1 MRFTRVLL
9 FAGGLAACSSKPQS
23 PAGQDPKAV
32 LQAYVDAWN
41 RHDSLAL
48 DTLLAP
54 TGIHED
60 LAWGFR
66 GEGPAAVRGFM
77 RDVIAVS
84 PDYHWE
90 VTSSFTDGQSVVAEW
105 TWTATFTG
113 PSPSGPVSNQH
124 VAGRG
129 AAVAQIANGRII
141 RLSDYYDA
149 ASFFPR
155 QTPDT
160 AHKRG
165 PAQ

>member
-1 MRFTRVLL
+1 MKPLTATLL
-9 FAGGLAACSSKPQS
+9 ITLGLAACSPQPQS
-23 PAGQDPKAV
+23 PSGPDPKAV

-54 TGIHED
+54 AGVHED

-90 VTSSFTDGQSVVAEW
+90 VTSSFTDGQSVMAEW

-113 PSPSGPVSNQH
+113 PSPSGPVTNQRI
-124 VAGRG
+124 AGRG
-129 AAVAQIANGRII
+129 AAVAQIANGKIV

-149 ASFFPR
+149 ASFFPK
-155 QTPDT
+155 QVPDT
-160 AHKRG
+160 VAPK
-165 PAQ
+165 

>member
-1 MRFTRVLL
+1 MKLLGGVLL
-9 FAGGLAACSSKPQS
+9 IASGLAACSPRPQS
-23 PAGQDPKAV
+23 PTGQDPKAV

-41 RHDSLAL
+41 RHDSLAF

-54 TGIHED
+54 AGIHED

-66 GEGPAAVRGFM
+66 GKGPGAVRGFM

-84 PDYHWE
+84 PDFHWD
-90 VTSSFTDGQSVVAEW
+90 VTSSFSDGQSVVAEW

-113 PSPSGPVSNQH
+113 PSPSGPVTNQP

-129 AAVAQIANGRII
+129 AAVAQIANGKIV

-149 ASFFPR
+149 ASFFPK
-155 QTPDT
+155 QPPDT
-160 AHKRG
+160 AHK
-165 PAQ
+165 

>member
-1 MRFTRVLL
+1 MNLL
-9 FAGGLAACSSKPQS
+9 TGTLLIAVGLTACSPRPQN

-32 LQAYVDAWN
+32 LQAYVEAWN

-54 TGIHED
+54 AGVHED

-66 GEGPAAVRGFM
+66 GEGTAAVRGFM

-90 VTSSFTDGQSVVAEW
+90 ITSSFTDGQSVVGEW

-113 PSPSGPVSNQH
+113 PSPSGPVTNQH
-124 VAGRG
+124 LAGRG
-129 AAVAQIANGRII
+129 AAVAQIAKGKIV

-149 ASFFPR
+149 ASFFPKH
-155 QTPDT
+155 TPDT
-160 AHKRG
+160 VHK
-165 PAQ
+165 

>member
-1 MRFTRVLL
+1 MRFTGTLL
-9 FAGGLAACSSKPQS
+9 IGVTLVACSSKPQN

-54 TGIHED
+54 NGVHED

-66 GEGPAAVRGFM
+66 GDGPAAIRGFM

-90 VTSSFTDGQSVVAEW
+90 VTSSFTDGHSVVGEW

-113 PSPSGPVSNQH
+113 PSPDGPVTNQH

-129 AAVAQIANGRII
+129 AAVAEIANGRIV

-149 ASFFPR
+149 ASFFPK
-155 QTPDT
+155 QTPGT
-160 AHKRG
+160 THK
-165 PAQ
+165 

>member
-1 MRFTRVLL
+1 MRFTRTLL
-9 FAGGLAACSSKPQS
+9 IAIGVAACSPKPQS
-23 PAGQDPKAV
+23 PAGPDPTAV

-41 RHDSLAL
+41 RHDSLAI

-84 PDYHWE
+84 PNYHWE
-90 VTSSFTDGQSVVAEW
+90 VTSSFTDGQSVVGEW

-113 PSPSGPVSNQH
+113 LSPAGPVTSQH

-129 AAVAQIANGRII
+129 AAVAQIVNGKIV

-149 ASFFPR
+149 ASFFPKAV
-155 QTPDT
+155 PDT
-160 AHKRG
+160 TRKG
-165 PAQ
+165 QSG

>member
-1 MRFTRVLL
+1 MKLL
-9 FAGGLAACSSKPQS
+9 TGTLLIVVGLTACSPQPPS
-23 PAGQDPKAV
+23 PAGQDPMAV
-32 LQAYVDAWN
+32 LQAYVEAWN

-54 TGIHED
+54 AGVHED

-77 RDVIAVS
+77 RDIIAVS

-90 VTSSFTDGQSVVAEW
+90 ITSSFTDGQSVVGEW

-113 PSPSGPVSNQH
+113 PSPSGPVTNQN

-129 AAVAQIANGRII
+129 AAVAQIAKGKIV

-149 ASFFPR
+149 ASFFPK

-160 AHKRG
+160 VHK
-165 PAQ
+165 

>member
-1 MRFTRVLL
+1 MQFTGMLL
-9 FAGGLAACSSKPQS
+9 VAGSLAACSFRPQS
-23 PAGQDPKAV
+23 PTGQDPKAV

-77 RDVIAVS
+77 RNVIAVS
-84 PDYHWE
+84 PDYHWG
-90 VTSSFTDGQSVVAEW
+90 VTSSFSDGQSVVAEW
-105 TWTATFTG
+105 TWTASFTG
-113 PSPSGPVSNQH
+113 QSPSGPVTNQP
-124 VAGRG
+124 VSGRG
-129 AAVAQIANGRII
+129 AAVAQIANGKIV

-149 ASFFPR
+149 ASFFPK
-155 QTPDT
+155 QTPDS
-160 AHKRG
+160 AHKK
-165 PAQ
+165 

>member
-1 MRFTRVLL
+1 MKLL
-9 FAGGLAACSSKPQS
+9 SRTLLAAVGLAACSPGPQS
-23 PAGQDPKAV
+23 AAGPDPKAV

-54 TGIHED
+54 AGVHED
-60 LAWGFR
+60 LAWGFH

-84 PDYHWE
+84 PDYHWT
-90 VTSSFTDGQSVVAEW
+90 VTSSFTDGQRVTAEW
-105 TWTATFTG
+105 TWTASFTG
-113 PSPSGPVSNQH
+113 PGPSGPVTNQQ

-129 AAVAQIANGRII
+129 AAVAQIENGKIT

-149 ASFFPR
+149 ASFFP
-155 QTPDT
+155 
-160 AHKRG
+160 K
-165 PAQ
+165 